1 MAAAHVLDYVLYAVI
16 MALGVAQGIYV
27 SCRKR
32 HGHDVSREAFLGDR
46 SLGVLPLAVSV
57 LVSTASPLG
66 LVALTAHFYAYG
78 LHLAWNLLITVA
90 AVPLVVYCV
99 VPVFYRLGVTSVF
112 EYIRMRYNAFISL
125 TACAIYIIL
134 TQSVGAALIFSAAL
148 TSSTIFGLPVT
159 VASILFGLMG
169 TYYGAIAGLRGVVWT
184 DCLQALI
191 TLLAPLVVIGKVVYD
206 SITGTIPLRPLND
219 IDISK
224 YILDARI
231 DLTKDENVWSC
242 LVGGSASFLY
252 RLGFDQMVLQR
263 YLASRNLSAAQRTA
277 IVGVW
282 FSALYYLVLM
292 AGASALI
299 YRFRD
304 CDPLLSKSI
313 STVDQI
319 LPYYVKNELAPVLG
333 FSGIFLA
340 GVVSSSTSA
349 VSSIINSQAAVLY
362 VDVASQYFPIK
373 EAWASRATKGLAFAS
388 GIVMTAYSLAVPFIG
403 STMRIFVLINS
414 AVTGPFV
421 GLLVLAILFP
431 FANSKGAG
439 AAACLTIA
447 FQIWHMIGRL
457 RSGILPDRM
466 PVTMDYCADNTTT
479 EFNTTQYLSNTTN
492 FARSEDDFM
501 LYRLSSFWSSFF
513 SVIATVSVGVVISL
527 LTGGQETADMHEHLV
542 DDTFRTAWRKSTR
555 RQVSQRNEQIPSAPV
570 LTGRTSRISED
581 VPKLAIDEGELEKLT
596 KETQV

>member
-1 MAAAHVLDYVLYAVI
+1 MCNLHHFNAKCRRSTHLFSRTHI
-16 MALGVAQGIYV
+16 IYDIRPTGHSSQHPFRANGNLLRGDCKRVFVV
-27 SCRKR
+27 SCGR
-32 HGHDVSREAFLGDR
+32 
-46 SLGVLPLAVSV
+46 
-57 LVSTASPLG
+57 
-66 LVALTAHFYAYG
+66 
-78 LHLAWNLLITVA
+78 
-90 AVPLVVYCV
+90 
-99 VPVFYRLGVTSVF
+99 
-112 EYIRMRYNAFISL
+112 
-125 TACAIYIIL
+125 TACRRLSPYWRHWW
-134 TQSVGAALIFSAAL
+134 SSA
-148 TSSTIFGLPVT
+148 
-159 VASILFGLMG
+159 
-169 TYYGAIAGLRGVVWT
+169 
-184 DCLQALI
+184 
-191 TLLAPLVVIGKVVYD
+191 KVVYD

-242 LVGGSASFLY
+242 LVGGAASFLY

-292 AGASALI
+292 AGAAALI

-362 VDVASQYFPIK
+362 VDVTSQYFPIK

-403 STMRIFVLINS
+403 STMR
-414 AVTGPFV
+414 
-421 GLLVLAILFP
+421 
-431 FANSKGAG
+431 GAG

-513 SVIATVSVGVVISL
+513 SVIVTISVGVVISL

-542 DDTFRTAWRKSTR
+542 DDTLRTAWRKSMR
-555 RQVSQRNEQIPSAPV
+555 RQGSQRNEQIPSAPV

>member
-1 MAAAHVLDYVLYAVI
+1 M
-16 MALGVAQGIYV
+16 
-27 SCRKR
+27 
-32 HGHDVSREAFLGDR
+32 
-46 SLGVLPLAVSV
+46 
-57 LVSTASPLG
+57 
-66 LVALTAHFYAYG
+66 
-78 LHLAWNLLITVA
+78 
-90 AVPLVVYCV
+90 
-99 VPVFYRLGVTSVF
+99 
-112 EYIRMRYNAFISL
+112 
-125 TACAIYIIL
+125 
-134 TQSVGAALIFSAAL
+134 
-148 TSSTIFGLPVT
+148 
-159 VASILFGLMG
+159 
-169 TYYGAIAGLRGVVWT
+169 
-184 DCLQALI
+184 
-191 TLLAPLVVIGKVVYD
+191 
-206 SITGTIPLRPLND
+206 
-219 IDISK
+219 
-224 YILDARI
+224 
-231 DLTKDENVWSC
+231 
-242 LVGGSASFLY
+242 
-252 RLGFDQMVLQR
+252 
-263 YLASRNLSAAQRTA
+263 
-277 IVGVW
+277 
-282 FSALYYLVLM
+282 
-292 AGASALI
+292 
-299 YRFRD
+299 
-304 CDPLLSKSI
+304 
-313 STVDQI
+313 
-319 LPYYVKNELAPVLG
+319 
-333 FSGIFLA
+333 
-340 GVVSSSTSA
+340 
-349 VSSIINSQAAVLY
+349 
-362 VDVASQYFPIK
+362 
-373 EAWASRATKGLAFAS
+373 
-388 GIVMTAYSLAVPFIG
+388 
-403 STMRIFVLINS
+403 LINS